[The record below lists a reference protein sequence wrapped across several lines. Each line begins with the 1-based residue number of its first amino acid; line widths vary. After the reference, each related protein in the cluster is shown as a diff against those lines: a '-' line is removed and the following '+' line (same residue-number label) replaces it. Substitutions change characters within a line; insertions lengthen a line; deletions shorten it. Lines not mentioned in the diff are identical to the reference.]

1 MLQNPSEFLLIFRFP
16 DIIKQEIF
24 FILVYKLEM
33 KNLRKT
39 LNLIAL
45 AVFLCQNFMTPFSYV
60 FADEVGISSSE
71 LNSELR
77 VSTDISEG
85 GLSLKLG
92 NDGGSTN
99 WWADDIWWDEGD
111 WWDSDSDL
119 WDSDWDDSWESD
131 TQEWNTQEP
140 HPERFLKQ
148 LKQNLIILLDDTF
161 RFEEED
167 ILTSSFENKENSI
180 NEDQTP
186 VDSSTKASEWHG
198 DEQANTDSNNTSV
211 LDNLFH
217 ETVGETV
224 VSPSP
229 VERKDNLEQT
239 QKEWETAPTITDNEG
254 DDEEEWDDEEDPL
267 PDDEVKIQKEI
278 EDARKNLNTTSITK
292 SETFDELWMVV
303 KVKALS
309 WTFPKW
315 TEPEITLVK
324 WEEKENVQQQII
336 DDPDT
341 DVTADAEMIT
351 FDIKFIYTLSNG
363 SWVEVQPISWESVQ
377 VTFDYSKNKELKKVE
392 NDEEKEIQII
402 HINDKDEDWKKVAK
416 WEEVVEK
423 IEINEEK
430 SDKVENWLVI
440 DAESFSYYTI
450 VVQIREEAPESNST
464 QTWQYGEDYF
474 TINIA
479 RPSGLSSTDYPIEW
493 FTIMDR
499 NLWASISWTT
509 CNTTNATWACGY
521 LYQWWNNYWFPISA
535 NASSILTWVGLT
547 WDESYN
553 NNGYVSKKFVN
564 GISFDGD
571 VWSDSTHHDWLWW
584 WANDVNYAST
594 KNSNWLYWDDGW
606 DRNLRQWPCP
616 EWWHVPSVWEWSMLV
631 DYWYYTNYTAHPSVS
646 SHLYY
651 FSDATKRQAFMD
663 YFYIPFAGLRYDSD
677 ASLYDQ
683 GSYGNY
689 WSSSPISAS
698 SDNARYLKL
707 DSSSVSAGNDDNRAN
722 GRSVRCFKDSYVAPK
737 TYTLEFDSQW
747 GSAVAD
753 QEIEEGQTR
762 SRPAT
767 DPTKTDYVFVN
778 WYTSTDYDALFDFS
792 VTPEDDAIAY
802 AKWRYK
808 DCAADQDYDDN
819 NHLCYTKDT
828 TYTVPVYYGIDPSHT
843 YNWNNIWTITVKL
856 DDGNTLT
863 MMDMN
868 LGATTSWTDSS
879 AYWELYQRWNNAPI
893 KTASTSTTKA
903 DYQNY
908 RPWHSYSSSTFIY
921 GSSMY
926 DYWNSATIWTTS
938 QQYFPGLWWWLSDAG
953 TTTSVDTFW
962 WWINN
967 WDTRQW
973 PCPDGYHVPSM
984 WEWNALITYWYNTKN
999 PSSTKS
1005 YTSLNS
1011 FNDSTFKTAF
1021 KLPLAGGRSSS
1032 NASLY
1037 NQGSDGNY
1045 WSSSP
1050 TSASSSNARL
1060 LYLYSSDV
1068 HANSNYYRAYGFSVR
1083 CFKDSYVAPQTYT
1096 LTFDSQDGT
1105 EVESQTVVEGQTR
1118 SRPAKPTKTD
1128 YVFVNWYLTGMETAF
1143 NFTTPATENLTV
1155 YAKWGLCGEWFVVK
1169 GNKCM
1174 PEWVELNWVIKISD
1188 WENEI
1193 WIRDRNVG
1201 ATQPATMNKGQLLED
1216 LLDHEMRMLAEQKWL
1231 RSWRSDNELV
1241 EYAIQKA
1248 KWIIWDDS
1256 INTLDDVYD
1265 YYYSY
1270 KRWEDEDYLAWF
1282 WNYYYRWN
1290 NDYVEF
1296 DQLFDSDWN
1305 VNLSED
1311 FLNSWKFWDWE
1322 TWWEDSSS
1330 NENPCDPS
1338 KWEYLPTPE
1347 DWKEVMDLWA
1357 SITPDKQHEYSYYL
1371 NGSKWD
1377 YYFWENNWWWYE
1389 DWWAREFIRRDFML
1403 PQAWYIYDGEY
1414 YNGISLWTSMNADG
1428 WVWYAWEWTLRY
1440 WYGEDAIDIWINLIA
1455 SPIRCFV
1462 VVNRVTVTFDTNWW
1476 SKVESYNVS
1485 EWSII
1490 SAPATPT
1497 KAWYTL
1503 EWWYTD
1509 DGEKWDFENDTVEE
1523 DMTLYAKWRLCGEW
1537 FTVKGNKCVP
1547 NDMSMEWIIEVSD
1560 GVDTMYIRDRN
1571 VGAEISA
1578 WLDKASKI
1586 NSLADWLCYSQDIA
1600 ENADEISLQAAML
1613 YDIYCPSEFYEQA
1626 SQIIW
1631 YTVTTI
1637 DEINTFLDS
1646 YDPREDNEYKKSFWN
1661 YYFRWNNG
1669 YATYD
1674 EMNFNEYGYST
1685 SISQDAIDRWFINGW
1700 KMNVKN
1706 TWWEEWKTN
1715 NPCDVTQWEYLPTA
1729 EDWVNL
1735 MSVWAS
1741 LNGTSVRQ
1749 AIMALGEVNW
1759 ERQFD
1764 QRIYW
1769 DAVNFANDM
1778 LLPNAWGIDF
1788 SPPSDPCLADLETQ
1802 GCGINEYDYN
1812 SSQLW
1817 TARDD
1822 LGSIWKYVIDNWEIY
1837 WNQSVHNNYAYP
1849 VRCFMVVNPVT
1860 VTFNT
1865 NWWSKVESY
1874 NVSEWSII
1882 SAPATP
1888 TKAWY
1893 TLEWW
1898 YTDDGEKWDF
1908 ENDTVEED
1916 MTLYAK
1922 WRLCGEWFTVKGNK
1936 CVPNDMSMEWII
1948 EVSDGVDTMYIR
1960 DRNVGA
1966 EISAWLDK
1974 ASKINSLADWLCY
1987 SQDIAENA
1995 DEISLQAAMLYDI
2008 YCPSEFYEQASQI
2021 IWYTVTTI
2029 DEINTF
2035 LDSYEYKKSFWNY
2048 YFWWNNNGVNYAE
2061 LVIDEDSWEIANMP
2075 DLDPK
2080 FLEWWKLWNAE
2091 WNWWIEWQT
2100 QNNPCDPEKWE
2111 YLPTPEDWKNLMKI
2125 RWNVNEYELVD
2136 YLENDD
2142 EYPYYGYYFDI
2153 MDDDW
2158 WSKWYSDLL
2167 FPQWW
2172 YIYQSICWDEELCY
2186 RWGDW
2191 SSLWTSQDKEW
2202 NVGVFDDGWLWYTNY
2217 NIVRDDWWNWW
2228 NTASMPVRCFINVPD
2243 VLIITLESDGR
2254 VYNELNVVKWD
2265 KLWEPTAPSKS
2276 SATFDGWYTSD
2287 GERYDFN
2294 TPFTQDIVLYAHW
2307 TENKTSSSGYSGWGG
2322 SSSKPKEMHNA
2333 ADDKEVK
2340 DTSKSDE
2347 KEESAQPS
2355 QWKTL
2360 DTNLTSKE
2368 TFNAHQWAYSKWL
2381 TKYKNPSEAR
2391 MDDPLNR
2398 SEMAKISSIFATEF
2412 LDKVP
2417 NEKKKELCSQ
2427 YSDMWK
2433 VEDDMKFFITQA
2445 CELWYMWYESNGV
2458 DTLDRF
2464 RPYTPVT
2471 VAEAA
2476 TILSRIVWWNENAM
2490 NEKDWYK
2497 WHLYAAYNY
2506 GLIDN
2511 IKDPTTRSITRR
2523 EAYLMLYRL
2532 MNFWE

>member
-1 MLQNPSEFLLIFRFP
+1 M
-16 DIIKQEIF
+16 
-24 FILVYKLEM
+24 
-33 KNLRKT
+33 
-39 LNLIAL
+39 
-45 AVFLCQNFMTPFSYV
+45 
-60 FADEVGISSSE
+60 
-71 LNSELR
+71 
-77 VSTDISEG
+77 
-85 GLSLKLG
+85 
-92 NDGGSTN
+92 
-99 WWADDIWWDEGD
+99 
-111 WWDSDSDL
+111 
-119 WDSDWDDSWESD
+119 
-131 TQEWNTQEP
+131 
-140 HPERFLKQ
+140 
-148 LKQNLIILLDDTF
+148 
-161 RFEEED
+161 
-167 ILTSSFENKENSI
+167 
-180 NEDQTP
+180 
-186 VDSSTKASEWHG
+186 
-198 DEQANTDSNNTSV
+198 
-211 LDNLFH
+211 
-217 ETVGETV
+217 
-224 VSPSP
+224 
-229 VERKDNLEQT
+229 
-239 QKEWETAPTITDNEG
+239 
-254 DDEEEWDDEEDPL
+254 
-267 PDDEVKIQKEI
+267 
-278 EDARKNLNTTSITK
+278 
-292 SETFDELWMVV
+292 
-303 KVKALS
+303 
-309 WTFPKW
+309 
-315 TEPEITLVK
+315 
-324 WEEKENVQQQII
+324 
-336 DDPDT
+336 
-341 DVTADAEMIT
+341 
-351 FDIKFIYTLSNG
+351 
-363 SWVEVQPISWESVQ
+363 
-377 VTFDYSKNKELKKVE
+377 
-392 NDEEKEIQII
+392 
-402 HINDKDEDWKKVAK
+402 
-416 WEEVVEK
+416 
-423 IEINEEK
+423 
-430 SDKVENWLVI
+430 
-440 DAESFSYYTI
+440 
-450 VVQIREEAPESNST
+450 
-464 QTWQYGEDYF
+464 
-474 TINIA
+474 
-479 RPSGLSSTDYPIEW
+479 
-493 FTIMDR
+493 
-499 NLWASISWTT
+499 
-509 CNTTNATWACGY
+509 
-521 LYQWWNNYWFPISA
+521 
-535 NASSILTWVGLT
+535 
-547 WDESYN
+547 
-553 NNGYVSKKFVN
+553 
-564 GISFDGD
+564 
-571 VWSDSTHHDWLWW
+571 
-584 WANDVNYAST
+584 
-594 KNSNWLYWDDGW
+594 
-606 DRNLRQWPCP
+606 
-616 EWWHVPSVWEWSMLV
+616 
-631 DYWYYTNYTAHPSVS
+631 
-646 SHLYY
+646 
-651 FSDATKRQAFMD
+651 
-663 YFYIPFAGLRYDSD
+663 
-677 ASLYDQ
+677 
-683 GSYGNY
+683 
-689 WSSSPISAS
+689 
-698 SDNARYLKL
+698 
-707 DSSSVSAGNDDNRAN
+707 
-722 GRSVRCFKDSYVAPK
+722 
-737 TYTLEFDSQW
+737 
-747 GSAVAD
+747 
-753 QEIEEGQTR
+753 
-762 SRPAT
+762 
-767 DPTKTDYVFVN
+767 
-778 WYTSTDYDALFDFS
+778 
-792 VTPEDDAIAY
+792 
-802 AKWRYK
+802 
-808 DCAADQDYDDN
+808 
-819 NHLCYTKDT
+819 
-828 TYTVPVYYGIDPSHT
+828 
-843 YNWNNIWTITVKL
+843 
-856 DDGNTLT
+856 
-863 MMDMN
+863 
-868 LGATTSWTDSS
+868 
-879 AYWELYQRWNNAPI
+879 
-893 KTASTSTTKA
+893 
-903 DYQNY
+903 
-908 RPWHSYSSSTFIY
+908 
-921 GSSMY
+921 
-926 DYWNSATIWTTS
+926 
-938 QQYFPGLWWWLSDAG
+938 
-953 TTTSVDTFW
+953 
-962 WWINN
+962 
-967 WDTRQW
+967 
-973 PCPDGYHVPSM
+973 
-984 WEWNALITYWYNTKN
+984 
-999 PSSTKS
+999 
-1005 YTSLNS
+1005 
-1011 FNDSTFKTAF
+1011 
-1021 KLPLAGGRSSS
+1021 
-1032 NASLY
+1032 
-1037 NQGSDGNY
+1037 
-1045 WSSSP
+1045 
-1050 TSASSSNARL
+1050 
-1060 LYLYSSDV
+1060 
-1068 HANSNYYRAYGFSVR
+1068 
-1083 CFKDSYVAPQTYT
+1083 APQTYT

-1462 VVNRVTVTFDTNWW
+1462 VVNRVTVTFD
-1476 SKVESYNVS
+1476 
-1485 EWSII
+1485 
-1490 SAPATPT
+1490 
-1497 KAWYTL
+1497 
-1503 EWWYTD
+1503 
-1509 DGEKWDFENDTVEE
+1509 
-1523 DMTLYAKWRLCGEW
+1523 
-1537 FTVKGNKCVP
+1537 
-1547 NDMSMEWIIEVSD
+1547 
-1560 GVDTMYIRDRN
+1560 
-1571 VGAEISA
+1571 
-1578 WLDKASKI
+1578 
-1586 NSLADWLCYSQDIA
+1586 
-1600 ENADEISLQAAML
+1600 
-1613 YDIYCPSEFYEQA
+1613 
-1626 SQIIW
+1626 
-1631 YTVTTI
+1631 
-1637 DEINTFLDS
+1637 
-1646 YDPREDNEYKKSFWN
+1646 
-1661 YYFRWNNG
+1661 
-1669 YATYD
+1669 
-1674 EMNFNEYGYST
+1674 
-1685 SISQDAIDRWFINGW
+1685 
-1700 KMNVKN
+1700 
-1706 TWWEEWKTN
+1706 
-1715 NPCDVTQWEYLPTA
+1715 
-1729 EDWVNL
+1729 
-1735 MSVWAS
+1735 
-1741 LNGTSVRQ
+1741 
-1749 AIMALGEVNW
+1749 
-1759 ERQFD
+1759 
-1764 QRIYW
+1764 
-1769 DAVNFANDM
+1769 
-1778 LLPNAWGIDF
+1778 
-1788 SPPSDPCLADLETQ
+1788 
-1802 GCGINEYDYN
+1802 
-1812 SSQLW
+1812 
-1817 TARDD
+1817 
-1822 LGSIWKYVIDNWEIY
+1822 
-1837 WNQSVHNNYAYP
+1837 
-1849 VRCFMVVNPVT
+1849 
-1860 VTFNT
+1860 T